1 MSLVFGTLF
10 VCFFFFLL
18 PFSFAMLR
26 ETKTKL
32 ENITVLR
39 YRGKHR
45 AFEVLAVPNKLG
57 EYRRS
62 SAAPIDSV
70 LATRSI
76 FADARMGR
84 LAKKEDLL
92 AEFGSLHE
100 DNVLRMILMK
110 GTEKGDRE
118 TRDSE
123 NSALG
128 KSIREG
134 VRRRLRTAEGRRL
147 SDIQVEQLLK
157 KVAYQ
162 PTHNKPVKAQVSE
175 VAKKAVLL
183 GYQRKRIS
191 VEVRSSSPDTLF
203 EIEKSLQASGLQP
216 GSAFSTEQHE
226 GWVLVSLSDDLY
238 GEMHRLA
245 ESHKW
250 DIKELPDEET
260 VGSENPE
267 TIQQEL

>member
-1 MSLVFGTLF
+1 
-10 VCFFFFLL
+10 
-18 PFSFAMLR
+18 MLR

-39 YRGKHR
+39 YRGKNR

-57 EYRRS
+57 EYRRAS
-62 SAAPIDSV
+62 GAPIDSV
-70 LATRSI
+70 LASRRI
-76 FADARMGR
+76 FADARMGQ

-92 AEFGSLHE
+92 AEFGALHE
-100 DNVLRMILMK
+100 DGVLKLILTK
-110 GTEKGDRE
+110 GTQKGDRA

-123 NSALG
+123 HSALG

-134 VRRRLRTAEGRRL
+134 LLRRLRTPEGRKL

-157 KVAYQ
+157 KVAYN
-162 PTHNKPVKAQVSE
+162 PAHTKPVKAQVSE
-175 VAKKAVLL
+175 LAKKAVLL

-191 VEVRSSSPDTLF
+191 VEVRSSAPDVLF
-203 EIEKSLQASGLQP
+203 EIEKNLLASGLLP

-245 ESHKW
+245 ESRRW
-250 DIKELPDEET
+250 DIKERPDEEAPCT
-260 VGSENPE
+260 ESAE
-267 TIQQEL
+267 TALQEL